1 MTDLD
6 ERLPFGHQKDPLR
19 GALPR
24 LGPRLVR
31 QLGMS
36 INEGSV
42 PFEEDPPPA
51 PEQAW
56 TREAPEEATEEVTE
70 EAPEELSALQR
81 FIGKFRKS

>member
-1 MTDLD
+1 
-6 ERLPFGHQKDPLR
+6 
-19 GALPR
+19 
-24 LGPRLVR
+24 
-31 QLGMS
+31 MS